1 MSAALSV
8 SGLSIRDADGDTIID
23 DISFELLPGGALTL
37 IGETGS
43 GKSLVAQALF
53 GLLPPGITASGR
65 IALGDGPPLAA
76 TDQRALA
83 ALWRTRLMLIPQ
95 EPAAALDPIMRVR
108 RQMALA
114 QLDDRAIDSG
124 LAAVGLSQQTARAY
138 GFELSGGMAQRVLV
152 ATALGIPAPVIVADE
167 PTKSMDQDR
176 VGQVIALLR
185 RLQAE
190 GRSQLVIT
198 HDHRVAAS
206 LPGQIAVLDGG
217 RIVEY
222 ADSRAVLATPRSA
235 YARAWL
241 AADPQTWEPRARGCD
256 PGVPAL
262 SAHGLAFAW
271 PGQSPLFRDLD
282 LHLPRGSVLG
292 LSGPSGCGKTTLGD
306 VLLGL
311 RRPIAGSVEWSGT
324 DIVAV
329 PRAIRARRRRYQK
342 LHQTPTA
349 AFLPDVSL
357 RRQFATL
364 REVVPGLDLARD
376 LSPLLD
382 ALKLRPAL
390 LDRRPGEISGGEA
403 QRMSIARIL
412 MLEPDAIVADEPTS
426 RLDPIV
432 QRDTIMLLR
441 RYVAERRLALLLIS
455 HDHGLLAAV
464 ADRTLALGPG
474 HKLT

>member
-1 MSAALSV
+1 MSAALTV
-8 SGLSIRDADGDTIID
+8 SGLSIRDADGGTIID
-23 DISFELLPGGALTL
+23 DISFALPPGGALTL

-53 GLLPPGITASGR
+53 GLLPPGIAASGR

-76 TDQRALA
+76 ADRRALA

-108 RQMALA
+108 RQMTLA
-114 QLDDRAIDSG
+114 RLDDRAIDES
-124 LAAVGLSQQTARAY
+124 LAAVGLSPETARAF

-152 ATALGIPAPVIVADE
+152 ATALGTPAPVVVADE
-167 PTKSMDQDR
+167 PTKCLDPDR

-190 GRSQLVIT
+190 GRSLLVIT
-198 HDHRVAAS
+198 HDRRVAGSMA
-206 LPGQIAVLDGG
+206 GRIAVLDGG
-217 RIVEY
+217 RIVEQG
-222 ADSRAVLATPRSA
+222 DSRAVLAAPRSA

-241 AADPQTWEPRARGCD
+241 AADPETWTPCARDCD
-256 PGVPAL
+256 PGVLAL

-271 PGQSPLFRDLD
+271 PGQIPLFRDLD

-311 RRPIAGSVEWSGT
+311 RRPTAGSVEWAGT
-324 DIVAV
+324 DIVAR
-329 PRAIRARRRRYQK
+329 PQAIRARRRRYQK
-342 LHQTPTA
+342 LHQAPTA
-349 AFLPDVSL
+349 AFLPDLSL

-364 REVVPGLDLARD
+364 RQVVPGLDLERD
-376 LSPLLD
+376 LPPLLD
-382 ALKLRPAL
+382 GLKLRPAL

-412 MLEPDAIVADEPTS
+412 ILEPDAIVADEPTS
-426 RLDPIV
+426 RLDPVV
-432 QRDTIMLLR
+432 QRETMLLLR
-441 RYVAERRLALLLIS
+441 RYVDEKRLALLLVS
-455 HDHGLLAAV
+455 HDHALLAAV
-464 ADRTLALGPG
+464 ADRTLVLGPSRT
-474 HKLT
+474 LA